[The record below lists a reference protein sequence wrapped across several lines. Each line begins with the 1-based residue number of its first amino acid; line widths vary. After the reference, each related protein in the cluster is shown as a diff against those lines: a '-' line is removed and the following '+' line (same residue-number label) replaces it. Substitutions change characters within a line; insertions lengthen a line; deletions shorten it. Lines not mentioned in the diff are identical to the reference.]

1 MFLLLVLFGDI
12 VFGSSS
18 VGSYC
23 FFFVSTGVLL
33 FLFVLLVFSFLIF
46 GFALTASAFRG
57 FDSFSWRSI
66 GLDSVFSGV
75 TVFYCLFFFPG
86 FY

>member
-1 MFLLLVLFGDI
+1 MTLSLVLLRSALI
-12 VFGSSS
+12 VF
-18 VGSYC
+18 
-23 FFFVSTGVLL
+23 FL
-33 FLFVLLVFSFLIF
+33 FLPGFFCFCLFCLFFSFLIF